1 MTIRS
6 AICLMTIPNAL
17 DKAVAV
23 VYMVVPSE
31 VIPKLP
37 ARLEPPLAA
46 AAAAAAAATAVALKQ
61 KNTASKVSHKKAGVP
76 PSSYLEKSRKSMC
89 SHSLFAGRPY
99 KLSSS

>member
-6 AICLMTIPNAL
+6 AICLMTIPKAL

-61 KNTASKVSHKKAGVP
+61 KNTASKVSHKI
-76 PSSYLEKSRKSMC
+76 SW
-89 SHSLFAGRPY
+89 
-99 KLSSS
+99 SSSLLLLGKR

>member
-6 AICLMTIPNAL
+6 AICLMTIPKAL

-46 AAAAAAAATAVALKQ
+46 AAAAAAAATAVALEQ
-61 KNTASKVSHKKAGVP
+61 KKTASKVSHKKAGVP
-76 PSSYLEKSRKSMC
+76 PCSYLEKSRKSMYG
-89 SHSLFAGRPY
+89 HSLFAERPE
-99 KLSSS
+99 